1 MTANAVIGFLFERAA
16 HDPAG
21 AIFGIIDSL
30 ASFLVDY
37 FVHFDY

>member
-1 MTANAVIGFLFERAA
+1 MRTTPKIGVVFSRAA